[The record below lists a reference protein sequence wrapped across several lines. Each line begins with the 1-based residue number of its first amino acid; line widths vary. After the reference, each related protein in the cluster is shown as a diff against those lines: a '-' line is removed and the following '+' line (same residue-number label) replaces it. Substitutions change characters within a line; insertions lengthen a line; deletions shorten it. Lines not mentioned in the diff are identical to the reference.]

1 MKIYIVNCGLT
12 YIFNG
17 VDECDLLSCNARM
30 SLIERIRNKITAVEN
45 VPEDMVQYKK
55 LSDADHIIFFADT
68 KRFVLRCNHIED
80 SVKNDTK
87 LHLYLWNP
95 MSYYADEIKNVSNKW
110 HIWTFSKEE
119 ARTYKMLYAET
130 FYNKLLVEESPV
142 ETDLFFVGKDKGR
155 KAILESLKKDAV
167 DDGLVTDINIV
178 DGVKC
183 MYNHKYSHK
192 LPYDEVR
199 KRIAR
204 TRALVDIVQE
214 GQTGMTQ
221 RVLESLFFQKKLIT
235 NNLSIAEMPF
245 YNASNIFLLGKDN
258 KRELKRFVEGAYQ
271 DIEFDIDEFDVKKW
285 LSGIINCKEFYAR

>member
-1 MKIYIVNCGLT
+1 MKIYIVNCGLS

-17 VDECDLLSCNARM
+17 VDECDILNCNARM
-30 SLIERIRNKITAVEN
+30 SLIKRIRNIITAIEN
-45 VPEDMVQYKK
+45 VPEDMAQYEK
-55 LSDADHIIFFADT
+55 LSAADHIIFFADT
-68 KRFVLRCNHIED
+68 KKFVMRCNHIEN
-80 SVKNDTK
+80 SVKNDAK

-95 MSYYADEIKNVSNKW
+95 MSYYADIIDDVSKRW
-110 HIWTFSKEE
+110 HIWTFSKDE
-119 ARTYKMLYAET
+119 AQKYNMLYAET
-130 FYNKLLVEESPV
+130 FYNKLLVEKAPI

-155 KAILESLKKDAV
+155 REILESLNKVAMDA
-167 DDGLVTDINIV
+167 GLVTDINIV

-183 MYNHKYSHK
+183 LYNPKYSHK

-235 NNLSIAEMPF
+235 NNYSIIEMPF
-245 YNASNIFLLGKDN
+245 YNSSNIFLLGKDD
-258 KRELKRFVEGAYQ
+258 KQDLKRFVERVYQ
-271 DIEFDIDEFDVKKW
+271 DIEFDIDEFDVKNW
-285 LSGIINCKEFYAR
+285 LSRIINSKEFYAR